1 MILAE
6 ISSIQLGVKAAVVR
20 GGMDPEAA
28 NAVFA
33 ALQRYDDLVT
43 SLALRNAL
51 LECGGTF
58 GGPKAGAGAGG
69 SGRGSGVGPGEGTM
83 PPPTNA
89 VHGAAPAYAPTA
101 APRARKPVETWSAVV
116 MCDDPSISGKQ
127 IAERV
132 RKEVAPALGVRVHEV
147 RELKRGGAVIRTP
160 SVSEMKKVVANKK
173 FAEVGLKVQPNKSQR
188 PKVQVFDVDTG
199 ILPEEFMEELYTNNF
214 KEEFS
219 PVAFKKAVHL
229 ETKPWSV
236 TDGERV
242 NLTLEVDEKA
252 LNLLEQTGRVYIKWF
267 SYRCRSLVHTYACHR
282 CLGFDHKVSQCR
294 VKETICRQCG
304 QAGHT
309 APRCTNPVDC
319 RNCRFKGF
327 PSRHSMLSETC
338 PIYGAVLARVNAR
351 H

>member
-1 MILAE
+1 M
-6 ISSIQLGVKAAVVR
+6 
-20 GGMDPEAA
+20 
-28 NAVFA
+28 
-33 ALQRYDDLVT
+33 
-43 SLALRNAL
+43 
-51 LECGGTF
+51 
-58 GGPKAGAGAGG
+58 
-69 SGRGSGVGPGEGTM
+69 
-83 PPPTNA
+83 
-89 VHGAAPAYAPTA
+89 
-101 APRARKPVETWSAVV
+101 
-116 MCDDPSISGKQ
+116 
-127 IAERV
+127 
-132 RKEVAPALGVRVHEV
+132 

-199 ILPEEFMEELYTNNF
+199 ILPEEFMEELYANNF

-229 ETKPWSV
+229 ATKPWSV

-252 LNLLEQTGRVYIKWF
+252 LNVLEQTGRVYIKWF

-327 PSRHSMLSETC
+327 PSTHSMLSETC